1 MDELVQQAM
10 AKWPH
15 VPACYGWLGLDARG
29 QWRMRDDAVQA
40 LGTFNSGAPG
50 AQGSVLRHDKLIGFI
65 QRNYAADAR
74 GCWYFQN
81 GPQRVFVELAAAPWI
96 WRVNQRGQLAAFEPS
111 FNPEPVFVP
120 THPETPNVEKNKVG
134 GQVPFPVLSVWVDD
148 SGWLYANTPAGL
160 GLVHSQD
167 VGVAVEMIESGAW
180 PAPQALLRAGI
191 EQTFGFVLSPA
202 ALTERGSD

>member
-1 MDELVQQAM
+1 MDDLVQQAM

-65 QRNYAADAR
+65 QRNYAADER

-96 WRVNQRGQLAAFEPS
+96 WRVNQHGQLAAFEPT
-111 FNPEPVFVP
+111 FDPEPAFVP
-120 THPETPNVEKNKVG
+120 NHPETAKVEKNKVAD
-134 GQVPFPVLSVWVDD
+134 QAPFTVLSTWVDE

-167 VGVAVEMIESGAW
+167 VGVAVETIEAGAW
-180 PAPQALLRAGI
+180 PAPQALLRPEI
-191 EQTFGFVLSPA
+191 EQRFGFVLSPE
-202 ALTERGSD
+202 ALTA

>member
-1 MDELVQQAM
+1 MDDLVQQAM

-15 VPACYGWLGLDARG
+15 VPACCGWLGLDARG

-65 QRNYAADAR
+65 QRNYAADGR

-111 FNPEPVFVP
+111 FDPEPAFIP
-120 THPETPNVEKNKVG
+120 NQPETANVEKNKVADPA
-134 GQVPFPVLSVWVDD
+134 PFSVLSTWVDE

-180 PAPQALLRAGI
+180 PAPLELRRAEI
-191 EQTFGFVLSPA
+191 EQRFGFVLSPE
-202 ALTERGSD
+202 ALTA